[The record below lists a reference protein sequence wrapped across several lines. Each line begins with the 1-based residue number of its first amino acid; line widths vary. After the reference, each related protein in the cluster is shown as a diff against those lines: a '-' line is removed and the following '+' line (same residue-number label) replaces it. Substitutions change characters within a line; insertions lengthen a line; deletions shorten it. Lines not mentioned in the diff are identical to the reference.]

1 MNKIEETQELHTVK
15 SISFPVATLTFPNQI
30 LEIIEESVTS
40 PLKHHLKTIP

>member
-15 SISFPVATLTFPNQI
+15 SINFPVATLTFPNQI
-30 LEIIEESVTS
+30 LEIEESVTS